1 MCIKDARGAHD
12 MKESYKDNGT
22 FKNGFLGRPF
32 SVIIGLLLVA
42 AGLAASFIIIA
53 NFDILCAAALK
64 ALALFV
70 SAASVTVGI
79 FFLGMSIINK

>member
-1 MCIKDARGAHD
+1 

-53 NFDILCAAALK
+53 NFDI
-64 ALALFV
+64 FV
-70 SAASVTVGI
+70 PLRSKPWHCLYRLHQLPSAFS
-79 FFLGMSIINK
+79 FSE